1 MKYPTSE
8 TTKQELSAA
17 LKTLMSQK
25 PLEKI
30 SIREITDLCGLR
42 RETFYYHFADI
53 YDLVKWMFE
62 EEAIV
67 LLRQHEGCSCGR
79 KDCSSCSTI
88 SRITGPFCL
97 CALRSIGHS
106 HLRKFFQADIYGI
119 VQRTVE
125 QLSREMGCP
134 ADELVTQFY
143 VIALVGTVESWLLGE
158 LDRTPEELIAF
169 ADVMLKRSYSRR
181 SPSNTGEICSAV
193 KTRRACSELA
203 ALWLGRLFSIEIE

>member
-67 LLRQHEGCSCGR
+67 LLRQHEGVQLWQEGLLQLFHYIQDNR
-79 KDCSSCSTI
+79 A
-88 SRITGPFCL
+88 FCL
-97 CALRSIGHS
+97 CALRSIGHICES
-106 HLRKFFQADIYGI
+106 FFKQTSMALYKGPWN
-119 VQRTVE
+119 
-125 QLSREMGCP
+125 SCP
-134 ADELVTQFY
+134 GKWAVPRM
-143 VIALVGTVESWLLGE
+143 SW
-158 LDRTPEELIAF
+158 
-169 ADVMLKRSYSRR
+169 
-181 SPSNTGEICSAV
+181 
-193 KTRRACSELA
+193 
-203 ALWLGRLFSIEIE
+203 

>member
-67 LLRQHEGCSCGR
+67 LLRQHEG
-79 KDCSSCSTI
+79 
-88 SRITGPFCL
+88 
-97 CALRSIGHS
+97 
-106 HLRKFFQADIYGI
+106 
-119 VQRTVE
+119 VQLWQE
-125 QLSREMGCP
+125 GLLQLFHYIQDNR
-134 ADELVTQFY
+134 
-143 VIALVGTVESWLLGE
+143 
-158 LDRTPEELIAF
+158 AF
-169 ADVMLKRSYSRR
+169 
-181 SPSNTGEICSAV
+181 
-193 KTRRACSELA
+193 
-203 ALWLGRLFSIEIE
+203 

>member
-67 LLRQHEGCSCGR
+67 LLRQHEG
-79 KDCSSCSTI
+79 
-88 SRITGPFCL
+88 
-97 CALRSIGHS
+97 
-106 HLRKFFQADIYGI
+106 
-119 VQRTVE
+119 VQLWQE
-125 QLSREMGCP
+125 GLLQLFHYI
-134 ADELVTQFY
+134 QFY

-169 ADVMLKRSYSRR
+169 ADVMLKDHIR
-181 SPSNTGEICSAV
+181 G
-193 KTRRACSELA
+193 A
-203 ALWLGRLFSIEIE
+203 ALRIQGKSALL